1 MGIRSPLYRVE
12 EIVAKPKVCWNW
24 YAMYPRRRVSLTHG
38 SRGIQK
44 RGIDGSEPFFSIISS
59 NDTMKDLYKKG
70 FKKEDVLE
78 ALRILPFV
86 SVSNLCFGCQRIS
99 MEILGRPKLIASCL
113 KSTLP

>member
-12 EIVAKPKVCWNW
+12 EIVAKPKVCRNR

-38 SRGIQK
+38 SGDTQK
-44 RGIDGSEPFFSIISS
+44 KGKTDGSELLSIISS
-59 NDTMKDLYKKG
+59 NDTMKDLYEKG

-86 SVSNLCFGCQRIS
+86 SVSVFLSDNSIS
-99 MEILGRPKLIASCL
+99 R
-113 KSTLP
+113 